1 LYVNHSQSLFEFLVI
16 LNGIQNTA
24 IKYGELFFSGYINT
38 ESLDFEFRGV
48 RGNLCKLAVAENL
61 YGDGENGDDEYQDD
75 AYYKTD
81 DEKNDDDIEDENY
94 QDDAYYKNDD
104 DNGDEDYQDDGSYK
118 NDDDNGGEDYQ
129 DDGSYKN
136 DDDNGDEDYQD
147 DGSYKNEGD
156 AQCVLEDG
164 VYGFSTEITIPSY
177 ESRWSDTGWKATG
190 QVDIYSYGM
199 AQIGSC
205 EASVRLLNPIGPS
218 AKTLFNVILPLIGVV
233 FICILSWFGI
243 RMVLRCNR
251 DLHCSKC
258 KSGSR
263 PCKHSR
269 KDSSKRKTK
278 PQNEGVTTS
287 GTEEPGANTTP
298 AYQLM
303 SEVSAD
309 WVGPQNKRDIAR
321 LVLV

>member
-1 LYVNHSQSLFEFLVI
+1 VIVFLSTSFYVNHSPSLFEFLVI

-61 YGDGENGDDEYQDD
+61 YGDGENGDDEYQND

-94 QDDAYYKNDD
+94 QDDAY
-104 DNGDEDYQDDGSYK
+104 
-118 NDDDNGGEDYQ
+118 
-129 DDGSYKN
+129 YKN